1 MLQRSNPGH
10 DVTFY
15 ITVMIMFINT
25 LYKPR
30 IFYYKG
36 RYGITLRPTLSDSVV
51 SVTVYRFPLL
61 SKETAFFETFCKL
74 KKQLPKGTSC

>member
-25 LYKPR
+25 LCKPK

-51 SVTVYRFPLL
+51 SVTVYRFPCYP
-61 SKETAFFETFCKL
+61 KRQHFL
-74 KKQLPKGTSC
+74 KPFVN